1 MSLFHCFKT
10 NKQTLKDIH
19 VKETGMFL
27 LILPMSLKHGCKIQ
41 NPFQLSASVETKP
54 RAMINAESKA
64 LSWIFS
70 FVPDAK
76 RFSMSAI
83 LIINPTRTGEGS
95 STGKIK

>member
-1 MSLFHCFKT
+1 MQK
-10 NKQTLKDIH
+10 NKIR
-19 VKETGMFL
+19 
-27 LILPMSLKHGCKIQ
+27 
-41 NPFQLSASVETKP
+41 FQLSASAGTKP

-83 LIINPTRTGEGS
+83 LITNPTRTGDGS
-95 STGKIK
+95 STRKMKRPNLYGNEYYTQTTTGNPNHD